1 MAENKL
7 SIAIAG
13 GQCTGKSVTSAA
25 LFAHLK
31 IHGLDYDF
39 ISEEHRKLISEFG
52 DYRSSFD
59 RFYMWRQQ
67 EREEL
72 RSTARNG
79 FITDAPL
86 FHFYASA
93 KMYASEPRDN
103 LAVREL
109 FRMCLEINDRY
120 QLIVIAEDPAE
131 LPYKTDSCRH
141 AGREKAFKKHQ
152 IVRSFV
158 EHHYPEKLLLVRGT
172 LDKRILQI
180 EDELKRRGSEFKELP
195 YK

>member
-1 MAENKL
+1 MSKL
-7 SIAIAG
+7 NIALAG

-31 IHGLDYDF
+31 IHGLDYDY
-39 ISEEHRKLISEFG
+39 ISEEKRKLFNEFG
-52 DYRSSFD
+52 DYRSPFE
-59 RFYMWRQQ
+59 RLYIWRQQ

-72 RSTARNG
+72 RSNASDG

-93 KMYASEPRDN
+93 TMYSSEPRDN

-109 FRMCLEINDRY
+109 FRMCLEIKDRY
-120 QLIVIAEDPAE
+120 QLIVIAEDPKE
-131 LPYKTDSCRH
+131 LPYQKDGCRH
-141 AGREKAFKKHQ
+141 AGREKAIRKHQ

-158 EHHYPEKLLLVRGT
+158 EHHYPERLLLVKGP
-172 LDKRILQI
+172 LDQRIIQI
-180 EDELKRRGSEFKELP
+180 SERLKEMGKVLRDLP
-195 YK
+195 YR